1 MLFITNEQKETQM
14 ILKETLAETVNTQ
27 KEFILSTDRGT
38 ERKMLK
44 EIKLVPGFAS
54 VISGIRRTGKSTLL
68 RQLIADKKEFAYLN
82 FEDVRIFGF
91 ELKDFKRLEEIFSLQ
106 GGYGLC
112 FFDELQN
119 VEGWERYIRTLL
131 DNQKTVVIT
140 GSNASLLSKELGS
153 KLTGRHLRYEL
164 FPFSYNETL
173 SFRHTKPSLQSF
185 EEYLHS
191 GGMPE
196 YLKNNNDMILQELF
210 NDIIARDITVRY
222 NLRNPKLVKE
232 LALYLLTN
240 VGKEFSFQKLRKI
253 YDLGSVNT
261 VISLVGYYED
271 SYLLFTV
278 PQFDFSLRN
287 RLVNAKKVYAIDTGL
302 IRANSASFSQDK
314 GRLLEN
320 IVFIHLKRLG
330 REVFY
335 FKKNN
340 ECDFVTL
347 DASKKLE
354 LFQVC
359 FELNED
365 NKDREIN
372 GMLAALD
379 YTKNKTGTILT
390 LNQSDELD
398 FDLTTGQAGKKIIHV
413 KPVWQ
418 WLLEN

>member
-1 MLFITNEQKETQM
+1 LFIANEQKEKQM
-14 ILKETLAETVNTQ
+14 ILKDTLAETVTAQ
-27 KEFILSTDRGT
+27 KEFILSTDRGI

-54 VISGIRRTGKSTLL
+54 VISGIRRAGKSTLL
-68 RQLIADKKEFAYLN
+68 RQLIADKKKFAYLN
-82 FEDVRIFGF
+82 FEDVRIFEF
-91 ELKDFKRLEEIFSLQ
+91 DLKDFKRLEDFFSSQ
-106 GGYGLC
+106 GGYDLC

-131 DNQKTVVIT
+131 DNKKTVVIT

-164 FPFSYNETL
+164 FPFSYNEVL
-173 SFRHTKPSLQSF
+173 SFRQTKPSLQSF
-185 EEYLHS
+185 EEYLYG

-232 LALYLLTN
+232 LALYLLSN
-240 VGKEFSFQKLRKI
+240 VGKEFSFQRLKKI
-253 YDLGSVNT
+253 YNLGSVNT

-302 IRANSASFSQDK
+302 IRANSASLSQDK
-314 GRLLEN
+314 GRMLEN

-340 ECDFVTL
+340 ECDFIAR
-347 DASKKLE
+347 DENKKLS
-354 LFQVC
+354 LYQVC
-359 FELNED
+359 FDLNED

-372 GMLAALD
+372 GMLAAME
-379 YTKNKTGTILT
+379 YTKLKTGTILT
-390 LNQSDELD
+390 LNQSDELE
-398 FDLTTGQAGKKIIHV
+398 FEKNKIGV
-413 KPVWQ
+413 MPVWQ
-418 WLLEN
+418 WLIE

>member
-1 MLFITNEQKETQM
+1 VFITNEQKEKQM
-14 ILKETLAETVNTQ
+14 ILKETLAKTLAVQ
-27 KEFILSTDRGT
+27 KENILSTDKGI
-38 ERKMLK
+38 EREMLAK
-44 EIKLVPGFAS
+44 IKLVPGYAS
-54 VISGIRRTGKSTLL
+54 VISGIRRSGKSTLL
-68 RQLIADKKEFAYLN
+68 RQLISDSKAFNYLN

-91 ELKDFKRLEEIFSLQ
+91 ELKDFKRLEDIFSEEDPSD
-106 GGYGLC
+106 LC

-131 DNQKTVVIT
+131 DNKKTVVIT
-140 GSNASLLSKELGS
+140 GSNASLLSQELGS

-164 FPFSYNETL
+164 FPFSFKEFL
-173 SFRHTKPSLQSF
+173 SFKETKPTLNSF
-185 EEYLHS
+185 EDYLQS

-196 YLKNNNDMILQELF
+196 NIKLQNDMILQELF

-232 LALYLLTN
+232 VALYLLSN
-240 VGKEFSFQKLRKI
+240 VGKEFSFQKLRKM

-261 VISLVGYYED
+261 IISLIGYYED

-278 PQFDFSLRN
+278 PQFDFSFRS

-302 IRANSASFSQDK
+302 IKANSVSFSRDK
-314 GRLLEN
+314 GSMLEN
-320 IVFIHLKRLG
+320 VVFIHLKRLD

-335 FKKNN
+335 FKKDN
-340 ECDFVTL
+340 ECDFVTR
-347 DASKKLE
+347 AATKKLE

-372 GMLAALD
+372 GMLAAMD
-379 YTKNKTGTILT
+379 YTKQKTGTILT
-390 LNQSDELD
+390 LNQTDELE
-398 FDLTTGQAGKKIIHV
+398 FDKRTIFV
-413 KPVWQ
+413 KPVWR
-418 WLLEN
+418 WILDT

>member
-1 MLFITNEQKETQM
+1 VFTANEQRVKQM
-14 ILKETLAETVNTQ
+14 ILKEALAETINSQ
-27 KEFILSTDRGT
+27 KEFILSADRGT
-38 ERKMLK
+38 ERKMLS
-44 EIKLVPGFAS
+44 EIKFAPGFAS
-54 VISGIRRTGKSTLL
+54 VISGIRRAGKSTLL

-91 ELKDFKRLEEIFSLQ
+91 ELKDFKRLEDIFSLQ
-106 GGYGLC
+106 GGYDLC

-119 VEGWERYIRTLL
+119 VEGWERYIRTLI
-131 DNQKTVVIT
+131 DNKKTVVIT

-164 FPFSYNETL
+164 FPFSFNETL
-173 SFRHTKPSLQSF
+173 SFRQSKPSLQSF
-185 EEYLHS
+185 EEYLYN

-232 LALYLLTN
+232 LALYLLSN
-240 VGKEFSFQKLRKI
+240 VGKEFSFQKLKKI

-261 VISLVGYYED
+261 IISLIGYYED

-278 PQFDFSLRN
+278 PQFDFSLRS

-314 GRLLEN
+314 GRMLEN

-340 ECDFVTL
+340 ECDFITRGK
-347 DASKKLE
+347 DKKLE

-372 GMLAALD
+372 GMLAAME
-379 YTKNKTGTILT
+379 YTKLKTGTILT
-390 LNQSDELD
+390 LNQTDELE
-398 FDLTTGQAGKKIIHV
+398 FDLPAGQAGKKIINV

-418 WLLEN
+418 WLIS

>member
-1 MLFITNEQKETQM
+1 MNRRKNEM
-14 ILKETLAETVNTQ
+14 ILKETIAETVNSQ
-27 KEFILSTDRGT
+27 KELILRTDKGI
-38 ERKMLK
+38 EREMLSG
-44 EIKLVPGFAS
+44 IKLTPGYAA

-68 RQLIADKKEFAYLN
+68 RQLIAGEKEFAYLN

-91 ELKDFKRLEEIFSLQ
+91 ELKDFKRLEDIFSSQ
-106 GGYGLC
+106 GSYYLY

-131 DNQKTVVIT
+131 DNKNTVVIT

-164 FPFSYNETL
+164 FPFSFKEFL
-173 SFRHTKPSLQSF
+173 SFKGIKPSLNNF
-185 EEYLHS
+185 EEYLQT

-196 YLKNNNDMILQELF
+196 HIKLQNDMILQELF

-232 LALYLLTN
+232 LALYLLSN
-240 VGKEFSFQKLRKI
+240 IGKEFSFQKLRKM

-261 VISLVGYYED
+261 VIALIGYYED

-278 PQFDFSLRN
+278 PQFDFSLRS

-302 IRANSASFSQDK
+302 IRANSVSLSQDR
-314 GRLLEN
+314 GRMLEN
-320 IVFIHLKRLG
+320 IVFIQLKRIG

-340 ECDFVTL
+340 ECDFIAR
-347 DASKKLE
+347 DANKNLE

-372 GMLAALD
+372 GMLAAME
-379 YTKNKTGTILT
+379 YTKLKTGTILT
-390 LNQSDELD
+390 LNQTDELD
-398 FDLTTGQAGKKIIHV
+398 FDNKKIIV
-413 KPVWQ
+413 MPVWQ
-418 WLLEN
+418 WLIQS

>member
-1 MLFITNEQKETQM
+1 M
-14 ILKETLAETVNTQ
+14 A
-27 KEFILSTDRGT
+27 
-38 ERKMLK
+38 
-44 EIKLVPGFAS
+44 
-54 VISGIRRTGKSTLL
+54 GKK
-68 RQLIADKKEFAYLN
+68 DFAYLN

-106 GGYGLC
+106 DKCDLY
-112 FFDELQN
+112 FFDELQ
-119 VEGWERYIRTLL
+119 VVDGWERYIRTLL
-131 DNQKTVVIT
+131 DTKKTVVIT

-164 FPFSYNETL
+164 FPFSYNEAL
-173 SFRHTKPSLQSF
+173 SFRKVKPSLQSAEGGF
-185 EEYLHS
+185 EEYLHY

-196 YLKNNNDMILQELF
+196 HLKLQNDMILQELF

-232 LALYLLTN
+232 LALYLLSN
-240 VGKEFSFQKLRKI
+240 VGKEFSFQKLKKM

-261 VISLVGYYED
+261 IISLISYYED

-278 PQFDFSLRN
+278 PQFDFSLRT
-287 RLVNAKKVYAIDTGL
+287 RMVNAKKIYAIDTGL
-302 IRANSASFSQDK
+302 IRANSVSFSQDK
-314 GRLLEN
+314 GRMLEN

-340 ECDFVTL
+340 ECDFITR
-347 DASKKLE
+347 DATKKLE

-365 NKDREIN
+365 NKNRELN
-372 GMLAALD
+372 GMLEAMD
-379 YTKNKTGTILT
+379 YTKQKTGTIFT
-390 LNQSDELD
+390 LNQTDELVD
-398 FDLTTGQAGKKIIHV
+398 GKRTIYV

-418 WLLEN
+418 WLMQN

>member
-1 MLFITNEQKETQM
+1 M
-14 ILKETLAETVNTQ
+14 ILKETIAETVNSQ
-27 KEFILSTDRGT
+27 KELILRTDKGI
-38 ERKMLK
+38 EREMLSG
-44 EIKLVPGFAS
+44 IKLTPGYAA

-68 RQLIADKKEFAYLN
+68 RQLIAGEKEFAYLN

-91 ELKDFKRLEEIFSLQ
+91 ELKDFKRLEDIFSSQ
-106 GGYGLC
+106 GSYYLY

-131 DNQKTVVIT
+131 DNKNTVVIT
-140 GSNASLLSKELGS
+140 SSNASLLSKELGS

-164 FPFSYNETL
+164 FPFSFKEFL
-173 SFRHTKPSLQSF
+173 SFKGIKPSLNNF
-185 EEYLHS
+185 EEYLQT

-196 YLKNNNDMILQELF
+196 HIKLQNDMILQELF

-232 LALYLLTN
+232 LALYLLSN
-240 VGKEFSFQKLRKI
+240 IGKEFSFQKLRKM

-261 VISLVGYYED
+261 VIALIGYYED

-278 PQFDFSLRN
+278 PQFDFSLRS

-302 IRANSASFSQDK
+302 IRANSVSFSQDR
-314 GRLLEN
+314 GRMLEN
-320 IVFIHLKRLG
+320 IVFIQLKRIG

-340 ECDFVTL
+340 ECDFIAR
-347 DASKKLE
+347 DANKNLE

-372 GMLAALD
+372 GMLAAME
-379 YTKNKTGTILT
+379 YTKLKTGTILT
-390 LNQSDELD
+390 LNQTDELD
-398 FDLTTGQAGKKIIHV
+398 FDNKKIIV
-413 KPVWQ
+413 MPVWQ
-418 WLLEN
+418 WLIQS

>member
-1 MLFITNEQKETQM
+1 M
-14 ILKETLAETVNTQ
+14 ILKETLAETATAQ
-27 KEFILSTDRGT
+27 KEIILSTDIGI
-38 ERKMLK
+38 EREMLH
-44 EIKLVPGFAS
+44 EIKLIPGFAS
-54 VISGIRRTGKSTLL
+54 VVSGIRRTGKSTLL
-68 RQLIADKKEFAYLN
+68 RQLIANHAAFNYLN

-91 ELKDFKRLEEIFSLQ
+91 ELKDFKRLEDFFSSEGSNL
-106 GGYGLC
+106 Y

-119 VEGWERYIRTLL
+119 VDGWERYIRTLL
-131 DNQKTVVIT
+131 DNKKTVVIT

-164 FPFSYNETL
+164 FPFSFKEFL
-173 SFRHTKPSLQSF
+173 SFKDTNPSLNNF
-185 EEYLHS
+185 EDYLQT

-196 YLKNNNDMILQELF
+196 YIKLQNDMILQELF

-232 LALYLLTN
+232 LALYLLSN
-240 VGKEFSFQKLRKI
+240 VGKEFSFQKLRKM

-261 VISLVGYYED
+261 VISLIGYYED

-278 PQFDFSLRN
+278 PQFDFSLRS

-302 IRANSASFSQDK
+302 IRANSVSFSQDK
-314 GRLLEN
+314 GRMLEN
-320 IVFIHLKRLG
+320 IVFIHLKRLSK
-330 REVFY
+330 EVFY
-335 FKKNN
+335 FKKDN
-340 ECDFVTL
+340 ECDFITR
-347 DASKKLE
+347 DAKKKLE

-372 GMLAALD
+372 GMLAAMD
-379 YTKNKTGTILT
+379 YTKLKSGTILT
-390 LNQSDELD
+390 LNQTDKLD
-398 FDLTTGQAGKKIIHV
+398 FDNKTIIV

-418 WLLEN
+418 WLIDA

>member
-1 MLFITNEQKETQM
+1 M
-14 ILKETLAETVNTQ
+14 ILKETLAETAAAQ
-27 KEFILSTDRGT
+27 KEIILSTDIGI
-38 ERKMLK
+38 EREMLP
-44 EIKLVPGFAS
+44 EIKLIPGFAS

-68 RQLIADKKEFAYLN
+68 RQLIANHAAFNYLN

-91 ELKDFKRLEEIFSLQ
+91 ELKDFKRLEDFFSSEGSNL
-106 GGYGLC
+106 Y

-119 VEGWERYIRTLL
+119 VDGWERYIRTLL
-131 DNQKTVVIT
+131 DNKKTVVIT

-164 FPFSYNETL
+164 FPFSFKEFL
-173 SFRHTKPSLQSF
+173 SFKDTNPSLNNF
-185 EEYLHS
+185 EDYLQT

-196 YLKNNNDMILQELF
+196 YIKLQNDMILQELF

-232 LALYLLTN
+232 LALYLLSN
-240 VGKEFSFQKLRKI
+240 VGKEFSFQKLRKM

-261 VISLVGYYED
+261 VISLIGYYED

-278 PQFDFSLRN
+278 PQFDFSLRS

-302 IRANSASFSQDK
+302 IRANSVSFSQDK
-314 GRLLEN
+314 GRMLEN

-330 REVFY
+330 KEVFY
-335 FKKNN
+335 FKKDN
-340 ECDFVTL
+340 ECDFITR
-347 DASKKLE
+347 DAKKKLE

-372 GMLAALD
+372 GMLAAMD
-379 YTKNKTGTILT
+379 YTRLKSGTILT
-390 LNQSDELD
+390 LNQTDKLD
-398 FDLTTGQAGKKIIHV
+398 FDNKTIIV

-418 WLLEN
+418 WLIDA

>member
-1 MLFITNEQKETQM
+1 M
-14 ILKETLAETVNTQ
+14 ILKETITETVNSQ
-27 KEFILSTDRGT
+27 KEFILNTDKGI
-38 ERKMLK
+38 EREILSG
-44 EIKLVPGFAS
+44 IKLVSGYAI

-68 RQLIADKKEFAYLN
+68 RQLMSGSKEFAYLN

-91 ELKDFKRLEEIFSLQ
+91 ELKDFRRLEDIFSSQ
-106 GGYGLC
+106 GIFDLY

-119 VEGWERYIRTLL
+119 VDGWERYIRTLL
-131 DNQKTVVIT
+131 DSKKTVIIT

-164 FPFSYNETL
+164 YPFSYKEFL
-173 SFRHTKPSLQSF
+173 SFKQTKPSLNNF
-185 EEYLHS
+185 EDYLYS

-196 YLKNNNDMILQELF
+196 YLKTKNDMILQELF

-232 LALYLLTN
+232 LALYLLSN
-240 VGKEFSFQKLRKI
+240 VGKEFSFQKLRKM
-253 YDLGSVNT
+253 YELGSVNT
-261 VISLVGYYED
+261 VISLIGYYED

-278 PQFDFSLRN
+278 PQFDFSLRS
-287 RLVNAKKVYAIDTGL
+287 RTVNAKKVYAVDTGL
-302 IRANSASFSQDK
+302 ISANSVSFSQDK
-314 GRLLEN
+314 GRMLEN
-320 IVFIHLKRLG
+320 IVFIHFKRLG

-340 ECDFVTL
+340 ECDFITRN
-347 DASKKLE
+347 KNKNIE

-372 GMLAALD
+372 GMLEALE
-379 YTKNKTGTILT
+379 YTKQKTGTILT
-390 LNQSDELD
+390 LNQTDELEIN
-398 FDLTTGQAGKKIIHV
+398 KKIIYV
-413 KPVWQ
+413 KPVWEG
-418 WLLEN
+418 LLEMK

>member
-1 MLFITNEQKETQM
+1 M

-27 KEFILSTDRGT
+27 KELILSTDRGI
-38 ERKMLK
+38 ERKMLG

-54 VISGIRRTGKSTLL
+54 VISGIRRAGKSTLL

-91 ELKDFKRLEEIFSLQ
+91 ELKDFKRLEDIFSSQ
-106 GGYGLC
+106 GGYDLC

-131 DNQKTVVIT
+131 DNKKTVVIT

-173 SFRHTKPSLQSF
+173 SFRQTKPSLQSF
-185 EEYLHS
+185 EEYLYG

-232 LALYLLTN
+232 LALYLLSN
-240 VGKEFSFQKLRKI
+240 VGKEFSFQRLKKL
-253 YDLGSVNT
+253 YELGSVNT

-320 IVFIHLKRLG
+320 IVFIHLKRLR

-340 ECDFVTL
+340 ECDFIAR
-347 DASKKLE
+347 DKNKKLE

-372 GMLAALD
+372 GMLAAME

-398 FDLTTGQAGKKIIHV
+398 FDLSAGQAGKKIIHV

-418 WLLEN
+418 WLLENDKGLM

>member
-1 MLFITNEQKETQM
+1 M
-14 ILKETLAETVNTQ
+14 ILKETLAETAAAQ
-27 KEFILSTDRGT
+27 K
-38 ERKMLK
+38 KMIMNSEAGIKRELLPL
-44 EIKLVPGFAS
+44 IKLVPGFAS

-68 RQLIADKKEFAYLN
+68 RQLIANYTDFNYLN

-91 ELKDFKRLEEIFSLQ
+91 ELKDFKRLEDIFSAD
-106 GGYGLC
+106 GGSDLY

-119 VEGWERYIRTLL
+119 VDGWERYIRTLL
-131 DNQKTVVIT
+131 DNKKTVVIT

-153 KLTGRHLRYEL
+153 KLTGRHIRYEL
-164 FPFSYNETL
+164 FPFSYKEFL
-173 SFRHTKPSLQSF
+173 SFRGVTPSLQSF
-185 EEYLHS
+185 EEYLRT

-196 YLKNNNDMILQELF
+196 HLKQQNEMILQELF

-232 LALYLLTN
+232 IALYLLSN
-240 VGKEFSFQKLRKI
+240 VGKEFSFQKLRKM

-261 VISLVGYYED
+261 VISLIGYYED

-278 PQFDFSLRN
+278 PQFDFSLKK

-302 IRANSASFSQDK
+302 IRANSVSFSQDK
-314 GRLLEN
+314 GRMLEN
-320 IVFIHLKRLG
+320 VVFIHLKRLG
-330 REVFY
+330 REIFY

-340 ECDFVTL
+340 ECDFVTR

-372 GMLAALD
+372 GMLAAMD
-379 YTKNKTGTILT
+379 YTKQKSGTIFT
-390 LNQSDELD
+390 LNQTDELE
-398 FDLTTGQAGKKIIHV
+398 FDKRTIFV
-413 KPVWQ
+413 KPVWK
-418 WLLEN
+418 WILDTGY

>member
-1 MLFITNEQKETQM
+1 M
-14 ILKETLAETVNTQ
+14 ILKETIAETVNSQ
-27 KEFILSTDRGT
+27 KELILRTDKGI
-38 ERKMLK
+38 EREMLSG
-44 EIKLVPGFAS
+44 IKLTPGYAA

-68 RQLIADKKEFAYLN
+68 RQLIAGEKEFAYLN

-91 ELKDFKRLEEIFSLQ
+91 ELKDFKRLEDIFSSQ
-106 GGYGLC
+106 GSYYLY

-119 VEGWERYIRTLL
+119 VEGWERYISTLL
-131 DNQKTVVIT
+131 DNKNTVVIT
-140 GSNASLLSKELGS
+140 SSNASLLSKELGS

-164 FPFSYNETL
+164 FPFSFKEFL
-173 SFRHTKPSLQSF
+173 SFKGIKPSLNNF
-185 EEYLHS
+185 EEYLQT

-196 YLKNNNDMILQELF
+196 HIKLQNDMILQELF

-232 LALYLLTN
+232 LALYLLSN
-240 VGKEFSFQKLRKI
+240 IGKEFSFQKLRKM

-261 VISLVGYYED
+261 VIALIGYYED

-278 PQFDFSLRN
+278 PQFDFSLRS

-302 IRANSASFSQDK
+302 IRANSVSFSQDR
-314 GRLLEN
+314 GRMLEN
-320 IVFIHLKRLG
+320 IVFIQLKRIG

-340 ECDFVTL
+340 ECDFIAR
-347 DASKKLE
+347 DANKNLE

-372 GMLAALD
+372 GMLAAME
-379 YTKNKTGTILT
+379 YTKLKTGTILT
-390 LNQSDELD
+390 LNQTDELD
-398 FDLTTGQAGKKIIHV
+398 FDNKKIIV
-413 KPVWQ
+413 MPVWQ
-418 WLLEN
+418 WLIQS

>member
-1 MLFITNEQKETQM
+1 MVLKEALAKTLAAQKE
-14 ILKETLAETVNTQ
+14 N
-27 KEFILSTDRGT
+27 ILSTDKGI
-38 ERKMLK
+38 EREMLAK
-44 EIKLVPGFAS
+44 IKLVPGYAS
-54 VISGIRRTGKSTLL
+54 VISGIRRSGKSTLL
-68 RQLIADKKEFAYLN
+68 RQLISDSTEFNYLN

-91 ELKDFKRLEEIFSLQ
+91 ELKDFKRLEDIFSEEGFSDL
-106 GGYGLC
+106 Y

-131 DNQKTVVIT
+131 DNKKTVVIT

-164 FPFSYNETL
+164 FPFSFKEFL
-173 SFRHTKPSLQSF
+173 SFKETKPSLNSF
-185 EEYLHS
+185 EEYLQS

-196 YLKNNNDMILQELF
+196 NIKLQNDMILQELF

-232 LALYLLTN
+232 LALYLLSN
-240 VGKEFSFQKLRKI
+240 VGKEFSFQKLRKM

-261 VISLVGYYED
+261 IISLIGYYED

-278 PQFDFSLRN
+278 PQFDFSFRS

-302 IRANSASFSQDK
+302 IKANSVSFSQDR
-314 GRLLEN
+314 GRMLEN
-320 IVFIHLKRLG
+320 VVFIHLKRLG

-340 ECDFVTL
+340 ECDFISR

-365 NKDREIN
+365 NKDREIS
-372 GMLAALD
+372 GMLAAMD
-379 YTKNKTGTILT
+379 YTKQKSGIILT
-390 LNQSDELD
+390 LDLTDELE
-398 FDLTTGQAGKKIIHV
+398 FDKKTIYV
-413 KPVWQ
+413 KPVWK
-418 WLLEN
+418 WLLGA

>member
-1 MLFITNEQKETQM
+1 M
-14 ILKETLAETVNTQ
+14 ILKETLTETVNAQ
-27 KEFILSTDRGT
+27 KEFILKTDPGI
-38 ERKMLK
+38 EREMFAK
-44 EIKLVPGFAS
+44 IKLVPGFAS

-68 RQLIADKKEFAYLN
+68 RQLIADKKKFAYLN

-91 ELKDFKRLEEIFSLQ
+91 DLKDFKRLEDIFSSQ
-106 GGYGLC
+106 GNYDLY

-119 VEGWERYIRTLL
+119 VDGWERYIRTLL
-131 DNQKTVVIT
+131 DNKKTVVIT
-140 GSNASLLSKELGS
+140 GSNSSLLSKELGS

-173 SFRHTKPSLQSF
+173 SFRQTNPSLQSF
-185 EEYLHS
+185 EEYLYG

-232 LALYLLTN
+232 LALYLLSN
-240 VGKEFSFQKLRKI
+240 VGKEFSFQRLKKI
-253 YDLGSVNT
+253 YELGSVNT

-278 PQFDFSLRN
+278 PQFDFSLRSQ
-287 RLVNAKKVYAIDTGL
+287 LVNAKKVYAIDTGL
-302 IRANSASFSQDK
+302 IRANSVSFSQDK
-314 GRLLEN
+314 GRMLEN
-320 IVFIHLKRLG
+320 MVFIHLKRLG
-330 REVFY
+330 LEVFY

-340 ECDFVTL
+340 ECDFVTR
-347 DASKKLE
+347 DANKNLG
-354 LFQVC
+354 LLQVC

-372 GMLAALD
+372 GMLAAME
-379 YTKNKTGTILT
+379 YTKLKTGTILT
-390 LNQSDELD
+390 LNQEDELD
-398 FDLTTGQAGKKIIHV
+398 FDSRTILV
-413 KPVWQ
+413 KPAWK
-418 WLLEN
+418 WLLGT

>member
-1 MLFITNEQKETQM
+1 M
-14 ILKETLAETVNTQ
+14 ILKETLAETAAAQ
-27 KEFILSTDRGT
+27 KEIILSTDIGI
-38 ERKMLK
+38 EREMLH
-44 EIKLVPGFAS
+44 EIKLIPGFAS

-68 RQLIADKKEFAYLN
+68 RQLIANHAAFNYLN

-91 ELKDFKRLEEIFSLQ
+91 ELKDFKRLEDFFSSE
-106 GGYGLC
+106 GGNLY

-119 VEGWERYIRTLL
+119 VDGWERYIRTLL
-131 DNQKTVVIT
+131 DNKKTVVIT

-164 FPFSYNETL
+164 FPFSFKEFL
-173 SFRHTKPSLQSF
+173 SFKDTIPSLNNF
-185 EEYLHS
+185 EDYLQT

-196 YLKNNNDMILQELF
+196 YIKLQNDMILQELF

-232 LALYLLTN
+232 LALYLLSN
-240 VGKEFSFQKLRKI
+240 VGKEFSFQKLRKM

-261 VISLVGYYED
+261 VISLIGYYED

-278 PQFDFSLRN
+278 PQFDFSLRS

-302 IRANSASFSQDK
+302 IRANSVSFSQDK
-314 GRLLEN
+314 GRMLEN

-330 REVFY
+330 KEVFY
-335 FKKNN
+335 FKKDN
-340 ECDFVTL
+340 ECDFITR
-347 DASKKLE
+347 DAKKKLE

-372 GMLAALD
+372 GMLAAMD
-379 YTKNKTGTILT
+379 YTRLKSGTILT
-390 LNQSDELD
+390 LNQTDKLD
-398 FDLTTGQAGKKIIHV
+398 FDNKTIIV

-418 WLLEN
+418 WLIDA

>member
-1 MLFITNEQKETQM
+1 M
-14 ILKETLAETVNTQ
+14 ILKETLAKTLAVQ
-27 KEFILSTDRGT
+27 KENILSTDKGI
-38 ERKMLK
+38 EREMLAK
-44 EIKLVPGFAS
+44 IKLVPGYAS
-54 VISGIRRTGKSTLL
+54 VISGIRRSGKSTLL
-68 RQLIADKKEFAYLN
+68 RQLISDSKAFNYLN

-91 ELKDFKRLEEIFSLQ
+91 ELKDFKRLEDIFSEEDPSD
-106 GGYGLC
+106 LC

-131 DNQKTVVIT
+131 DNKKTVVIT
-140 GSNASLLSKELGS
+140 GSNASLLSQELGS

-164 FPFSYNETL
+164 FPFSFKEFL
-173 SFRHTKPSLQSF
+173 SFKETKPTLNSF
-185 EEYLHS
+185 EDYLQS

-196 YLKNNNDMILQELF
+196 NIKLQNDMILQELF

-232 LALYLLTN
+232 VALYLLSN
-240 VGKEFSFQKLRKI
+240 VGKEFSFQKLRKM

-261 VISLVGYYED
+261 IISLIGYYED

-278 PQFDFSLRN
+278 PQFDFSFRS

-302 IRANSASFSQDK
+302 IKANSVSFSRDK
-314 GRLLEN
+314 GSMLEN
-320 IVFIHLKRLG
+320 VVFIHLKRLD

-335 FKKNN
+335 FKKDN
-340 ECDFVTL
+340 ECDFVTR

-372 GMLAALD
+372 GMLAAMD
-379 YTKNKTGTILT
+379 YTKQKTGTILT
-390 LNQSDELD
+390 LNQTDELE
-398 FDLTTGQAGKKIIHV
+398 FDKRTIFV
-413 KPVWQ
+413 KPVWR
-418 WLLEN
+418 WILDT

>member
-1 MLFITNEQKETQM
+1 M
-14 ILKETLAETVNTQ
+14 ILKETIAETVNSQ
-27 KEFILSTDRGT
+27 KELILRTDKGI
-38 ERKMLK
+38 EREMLSG
-44 EIKLVPGFAS
+44 IKLTPGYAA

-68 RQLIADKKEFAYLN
+68 RQLIAGEKEFAYLN

-91 ELKDFKRLEEIFSLQ
+91 ELKDFKRLEDIFSSQ
-106 GGYGLC
+106 GSYYLY

-131 DNQKTVVIT
+131 DNKNTVVIT

-164 FPFSYNETL
+164 FPFSFKEFL
-173 SFRHTKPSLQSF
+173 SFKGIKPSLNNF
-185 EEYLHS
+185 EEYLQT

-196 YLKNNNDMILQELF
+196 HIKLQNDMILQELF

-232 LALYLLTN
+232 LALYLLSN
-240 VGKEFSFQKLRKI
+240 IGKEFSFQKLRKM

-261 VISLVGYYED
+261 VIALIGYYED

-278 PQFDFSLRN
+278 PQFDFSLRS

-302 IRANSASFSQDK
+302 IRANSVSFSQDR
-314 GRLLEN
+314 GRMLEN
-320 IVFIHLKRLG
+320 IVFIQLKRIG

-340 ECDFVTL
+340 ECDFIAR
-347 DASKKLE
+347 DANKNLE

-372 GMLAALD
+372 GMLAAME
-379 YTKNKTGTILT
+379 YTKLKTGTILT
-390 LNQSDELD
+390 LNQTDELD
-398 FDLTTGQAGKKIIHV
+398 FDNKKIIV
-413 KPVWQ
+413 MPVWQ
-418 WLLEN
+418 WLIQS

>member
-1 MLFITNEQKETQM
+1 M
-14 ILKETLAETVNTQ
+14 ILKETLAKTLAAQ
-27 KEFILSTDRGT
+27 KENILSTDKGI
-38 ERKMLK
+38 EREMLAK
-44 EIKLVPGFAS
+44 IKPVPGYAS
-54 VISGIRRTGKSTLL
+54 VISGIRRSGKSTLL
-68 RQLIADKKEFAYLN
+68 RQLISDNTAFNYLN

-91 ELKDFKRLEEIFSLQ
+91 DLKDFKRLEDIFSEESSSDL
-106 GGYGLC
+106 Y

-131 DNQKTVVIT
+131 DTKKTVVIT

-164 FPFSYNETL
+164 FPFSFKEAL
-173 SFRHTKPSLQSF
+173 SFWNIKPSLQSF
-185 EEYLHS
+185 EEYLQT

-196 YLKNNNDMILQELF
+196 HLKQQNEMILQELF

-232 LALYLLTN
+232 LALYLLSN
-240 VGKEFSFQKLRKI
+240 VGKEFSFQKLRKM

-261 VISLVGYYED
+261 VISLIGYYED

-278 PQFDFSLRN
+278 PQFDFSLKK
-287 RLVNAKKVYAIDTGL
+287 RLVNAKKVYAIDTGF
-302 IRANSASFSQDK
+302 IRANSVSFSQDK
-314 GRLLEN
+314 GRILEN
-320 IVFIHLKRLG
+320 LVFIQLKRFG

-335 FKKNN
+335 FKKDN
-340 ECDFVTL
+340 ECDFVTR

-372 GMLAALD
+372 GILAAMD
-379 YTKNKTGTILT
+379 YTKQKSGTIFT
-390 LNQSDELD
+390 LNQTDELE
-398 FDLTTGQAGKKIIHV
+398 FDKRTIFV
-413 KPVWQ
+413 KPVWK
-418 WLLEN
+418 WLLDTNFSS